1 MGYEDEDDDD
11 DKVFHCT
18 NPTFKI
24 KAGEKKVRKKRE
36 KKSKV
41 KASNNVPEIK
51 LSFNLGESGVG
62 IGVKEINLGDLSSSK
77 PGRGRKRKVDLDA
90 FAPSSLKTKLFSP
103 DTTSSNNPTE
113 SFQIKVLNPSQERE
127 EQRQPLDMSKKEVNN
142 DDVVSKNMMDGNA

>member
-113 SFQIKVLNPSQERE
+113 SFQIKLDRCEEVSRE
-127 EQRQPLDMSKKEVNN
+127 EQNLPLDMSKKEVIK
-142 DDVVSKNMMDGNA
+142 DDVSKNVM